1 MCLFL
6 LSLLENLKKIYI
18 LSLNSGFLNLEN
30 KIAKIPFEYVIEN
43 IEDGENR
50 NTNMEIEVANQDFI
64 IQEGGIVT
72 SNIDMMMN
80 TNSYKNTNLNVM
92 DEIQTNG
99 EREEQDY
106 SLIIYIVKKGD
117 TLWNIAK
124 RYGSTV
130 DDIVRTNGI
139 ENENMIIPG
148 QKLFIPRYV
157 KVGVNNG

>member
-1 MCLFL
+1 M
-6 LSLLENLKKIYI
+6 
-18 LSLNSGFLNLEN
+18 
-30 KIAKIPFEYVIEN
+30 
-43 IEDGENR
+43 
-50 NTNMEIEVANQDFI
+50 
-64 IQEGGIVT
+64 
-72 SNIDMMMN
+72 
-80 TNSYKNTNLNVM
+80 
-92 DEIQTNG
+92 
-99 EREEQDY
+99 
-106 SLIIYIVKKGD
+106 KKGD